1 MSAGGGAAREASK
14 RNSAVLVYM
23 LLIVGL
29 QIFLLVVAVEGVL
42 EGNPGLAFAAAVLT
56 VLLFVCALVMRW
68 FLRDLHDA

>member
-1 MSAGGGAAREASK
+1 MSAGGGATREASK

-42 EGNPGLAFAAAVLT
+42 EENPGLALAAAVLT
-56 VLLFVCALVMRW
+56 VFLFVCALVMRW
-68 FLRDLHDA
+68 FLRDLNGP